1 MAQTREHLE
10 LPVEG
15 MSCASCAGRIER
27 RLNSLDGVH
36 ATVNFATERAA
47 VDFDPG
53 RAEPRLIVRTIE
65 ETGYRARLPGAD
77 TVPPPPATDR
87 RTGVRLIVSALL
99 SLPVLLQPIDF
110 VQLWQARR
118 AQQPQA
124 AAPVA
129 TV

>member
-1 MAQTREHLE
+1 MAPNSEHLE

-27 RLNSLDGVH
+27 RLNGLDGVH

-53 RAEPRLIVRTIE
+53 RAEPRLILHTIE

-77 TVPPPPATDR
+77 TASPPPASDR
-87 RTGVRLIVSALL
+87 RVGVRLAVSAGPPGAPP
-99 SLPVLLQPIDF
+99 LP
-110 VQLWQARR
+110 A
-118 AQQPQA
+118 AG
-124 AAPVA
+124 AAPPVCGLRGC
-129 TV
+129 

>member
-27 RLNSLDGVH
+27 RLNGLDGLH

-53 RAEPRLIVRTIE
+53 RA
-65 ETGYRARLPGAD
+65 
-77 TVPPPPATDR
+77 
-87 RTGVRLIVSALL
+87 
-99 SLPVLLQPIDF
+99 
-110 VQLWQARR
+110 
-118 AQQPQA
+118 
-124 AAPVA
+124 
-129 TV
+129 